1 MIQFLGNIEAKAD
14 AKGRVFIPATFRK
27 QLQAASEERLVL
39 RKDVYQDCL
48 VLYPESVWFAT
59 QNQLRC
65 RLNKWNAKQQ
75 MIFRQF
81 VSDAEV
87 MTPDGNG
94 RILLPKRYLQMAG
107 IQSDVRFIG
116 VDNTIEIWAKERA
129 DQPFMN
135 PDEFSEALEE
145 LLGDGGQLGMRFE
158 YAVQE
163 QPRGLADAFIIGADF
178 IGTDSV
184 ALILGDNIFYGQSF
198 SQVLKRVAT
207 YESGAT
213 IFGYYVRDPRE
224 YGVVEFDENGMAV
237 SIEEKPEHPK
247 SNYAVPGLYF
257 YDNDVVEIAKN
268 VKPSPRGEIEITSIN
283 NEYLRRG
290 TLRVETLG
298 RGFAW
303 LDTGNHDALLDAADF
318 VAAFQKRQGLYI
330 SCIEEIAFRRKFID
344 KEQLLKLAEPLM
356 KTAYGQYL
364 VDVAN
369 GL

>member
-94 RILLPKRYLQMAG
+94 THPAPKNVTLQMAG

-129 DQPFMN
+129 
-135 PDEFSEALEE
+135 
-145 LLGDGGQLGMRFE
+145 
-158 YAVQE
+158 
-163 QPRGLADAFIIGADF
+163 
-178 IGTDSV
+178 T
-184 ALILGDNIFYGQSF
+184 
-198 SQVLKRVAT
+198 
-207 YESGAT
+207 
-213 IFGYYVRDPRE
+213 
-224 YGVVEFDENGMAV
+224 
-237 SIEEKPEHPK
+237 
-247 SNYAVPGLYF
+247 
-257 YDNDVVEIAKN
+257 
-268 VKPSPRGEIEITSIN
+268 
-283 NEYLRRG
+283 
-290 TLRVETLG
+290 
-298 RGFAW
+298 
-303 LDTGNHDALLDAADF
+303 NH
-318 VAAFQKRQGLYI
+318 
-330 SCIEEIAFRRKFID
+330 S
-344 KEQLLKLAEPLM
+344 
-356 KTAYGQYL
+356 
-364 VDVAN
+364 
-369 GL
+369 